1 MKSKIRYL
9 ILEDGT
15 VFAGDPLGAPIISTG
30 ELVITNNMNGV
41 EHAITDQTYNDQIL
55 VFVSPLVNTS
65 GMNRDDYES
74 ISPSCR
80 GVIFGSVNFVQ
91 QTSAANN
98 SLNSFLKKR
107 RIPGITNINVQR
119 LAKHI
124 QQYGSMKASIM
135 DTDDEHAMD
144 QIRALVI
151 PRDRVKTVS
160 TKQPYPN
167 PNVGFKIA
175 VIDLGLKFSLLRQ
188 LSIRKCDSIIL
199 PYNTSAATIMDLD
212 PDAVLFTSGPG
223 NPTEIPDTIATCQVL
238 EGRIPIMGV
247 GLGHLVVALA
257 NGALVKKMKSGHHGS
272 NVPTLEI
279 ATENVEFANHN
290 HNYTIDFTKEAR
302 NNFFITYRCLTDNT
316 IEGLRHRRDPT
327 MTVQFQ
333 PEAAPGSHDVLYV
346 FDEFI
351 EMINSFVQGKKY
363 DQNNVNN
370 W

>member
-1 MKSKIRYL
+1 MMTTETRYL

-15 VFAGDPLGAPIISTG
+15 AFAGEAIGAPTISTG
-30 ELVITNNMNGV
+30 ELVLTNNMNGF
-41 EHAITDQTYNDQIL
+41 EHAITDQTYNDQII
-55 VFVSPLVNTS
+55 VFASPIVSTA

-74 ISPSCR
+74 ITPSCK
-80 GVIFGSVNFVQ
+80 GVIFGSVAYPQ
-91 QTSAANN
+91 LDSTDPN

-107 RIPGITNINVQR
+107 RIPGITNLDVQG
-119 LAKHI
+119 LTQHL
-124 QQYGSMKASIM
+124 QQTGSLKASIM
-135 DTDDEHAMD
+135 DTADEHARD

-175 VIDLGLKFSLLRQ
+175 VVDLGLKFSLLRQ
-188 LSIRKCDSIIL
+188 LSIRKCDSVIL
-199 PYNTSAATIMDLD
+199 PYNTSAAEILDLA

-223 NPTEIPDTIATCQVL
+223 NPQEIPDTIATCQEL
-238 EGRIPIMGV
+238 EGQIPILGV

-257 NGALVKKMKSGHHGS
+257 NGATVQKMRLGHHGS
-272 NVPTLEI
+272 NLPTLEI
-279 ATENVEFANHN
+279 ATENIEFSNHN
-290 HNYTIDFTKEAR
+290 HNYEVKLTPAAR
-302 NNFFITYRCLTDNT
+302 QNFFVTYRCLTDNV

-333 PEAAPGSHDVLYV
+333 PEAAPGPHDADYI

-351 EMINSFVQGKKY
+351 DMINSFVQGKKL
-363 DQNNVNN
+363 
-370 W
+370 